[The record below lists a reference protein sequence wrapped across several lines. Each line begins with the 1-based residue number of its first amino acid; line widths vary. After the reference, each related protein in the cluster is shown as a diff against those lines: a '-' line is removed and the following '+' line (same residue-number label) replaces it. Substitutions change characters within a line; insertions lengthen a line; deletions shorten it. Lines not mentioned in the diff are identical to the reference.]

1 MLNKCHIIGEVM
13 NKINR
18 NDPCPCGSGK
28 KYKKCCGVEKSFAP
42 NEFTSDMPMNGEPGN
57 PRLKKAILQ
66 AISNQLR
73 INDPPETKETLNRLM
88 AEGYSKQQSMEMIG
102 AVLSTHIYD
111 MLKEQREYDNE
122 SYVRDLNKLPKYLW
136 ED

>member
-1 MLNKCHIIGEVM
+1 M

-28 KYKKCCGVEKSFAP
+28 KYKKCCGAEKSFAP
-42 NEFTSDMPMNGEPGN
+42 NEFTSDVPMNREPGN

-66 AISNQLR
+66 AVSNQLR
-73 INDPPETKETLNRLM
+73 INNPPETKETLNRLM

-102 AVLSTHIYD
+102 AVLSSHIYN
-111 MLKEQREYDNE
+111 MLKEQHEYDNK
-122 SYVRDLNKLPKYLW
+122 SYVRDLERLPKYPW

>member
-1 MLNKCHIIGEVM
+1 MK
-13 NKINR
+13 KINR

-28 KYKKCCGVEKSFAP
+28 KYKKCCGAEKSFAP
-42 NEFTSDMPMNGEPGN
+42 GEITPDIPMNGEGN

-66 AISNQLR
+66 AVSNQLR
-73 INDPPETKETLNRLM
+73 INKPPETKETLNRLM
-88 AEGYSKQQSMEMIG
+88 DEGHSKQQSMEMIG
-102 AVLSTHIYD
+102 AVLSSHIHS

-122 SYVRDLNKLPKYLW
+122 SYVRDLNRLPKYPW